1 MKMLPEACQTVILES
16 NKVKTVHRKTRLNDF
31 TILPNRLLKDKR
43 LSFKARGILAMMLA
57 MPEDWQTYAAWIEEQ
72 GTEGKEALQSAF
84 KELEKYGYLS
94 RQRVLDPVTKKFT
107 HYQWSW
113 FDEPYDGMPSA
124 GFPAGG
130 KTAATNTITNQGKKN
145 QETKE
150 SSPNSL
156 EDDGG
161 DLKPVWKPS
170 PGSKE
175 LKLSLIRPPDN
186 YPAEHEFDRLVYSEG
201 LDAISTYRPDLYADL
216 CAHKWHSWKEKS
228 RKWAPIVNW
237 KKFVIGLDDHIR
249 RSKAKLKSR

>member
-1 MKMLPEACQTVILES
+1 MKKLLEASQTVILES

-57 MPEDWQTYAAWIEEQ
+57 MPEDWQTYASWIEDQ
-72 GTEGKEALQSAF
+72 GTEGREALQSAF

-107 HYQWSW
+107 CYQWSW

-124 GFPAGG
+124 GFPADG
-130 KTAATNTITNQGKKN
+130 KTAATKTITYKEKTNK
-145 QETKE
+145 ETKE
-150 SSPNSL
+150 SSPNAL

-186 YPAEHEFDRLVYSEG
+186 YPAEHEFDRLVSSEG

-228 RKWAPIVNW
+228 RKWVPIVDW
-237 KKFVIGLDDHIR
+237 RKFVCGLDDHIR
-249 RSKAKLKSR
+249 RSKQKSR

>member
-1 MKMLPEACQTVILES
+1 MKRPIEALPNVKSDTGKI
-16 NKVKTVHRKTRLNDF
+16 KTIHKTVLPNDF
-31 TILPNRLLKDKR
+31 TVIPNRVLRDAR
-43 LSFKARGILAMMLA
+43 LSFRSRGVLCMMLS

-72 GTEGKEALQSAF
+72 GTEGREALQQTF
-84 KELEKYGYLS
+84 KELENYGYLS
-94 RQRVLDPVTKKFT
+94 RRKVLDEVTKKFKC
-107 HYQWSW
+107 YEWVW
-113 FDEPYDGMPSA
+113 FNEPYDGFPLD
-124 GFPAGG
+124 GFPSVG
-130 KTAATNTITNQGKKN
+130 KPAATKTITYKEKTNK
-145 QETKE
+145 ETKE

-186 YPAEHEFDRLVYSEG
+186 YPAEHEFDRLVSSEG